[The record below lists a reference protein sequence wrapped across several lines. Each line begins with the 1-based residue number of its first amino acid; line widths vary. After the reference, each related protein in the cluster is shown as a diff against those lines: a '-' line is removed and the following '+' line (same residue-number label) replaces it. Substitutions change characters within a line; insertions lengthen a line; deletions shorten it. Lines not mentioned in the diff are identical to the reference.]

1 MIDEDYDED
10 YNDEGDDDNHP
21 VRLLLPTGQPLLVR
35 CAPFI
40 GIKMVVRLF
49 NVHGDLHGVYDIHD
63 DDQNGNDE
71 NDNDT
76 TVITTGKLPVL
87 HS

>member
-10 YNDEGDDDNHP
+10 YNDDEDGNNHP

-49 NVHGDLHGVYDIHD
+49 NGDLHSCHVQVHD
-63 DDQNGNDE
+63 YLQE
-71 NDNDT
+71 Y
-76 TVITTGKLPVL
+76 
-87 HS
+87 S

>member
-10 YNDEGDDDNHP
+10 YNDDEDGDNHP
-21 VRLLLPTGQPLLVR
+21 VRLLLPTGQPLLVM
-35 CAPFI
+35 CSI
-40 GIKMVVRLF
+40 HWYQDGCEVV
-49 NVHGDLHGVYDIHD
+49 VHGDLHGVYDIHD